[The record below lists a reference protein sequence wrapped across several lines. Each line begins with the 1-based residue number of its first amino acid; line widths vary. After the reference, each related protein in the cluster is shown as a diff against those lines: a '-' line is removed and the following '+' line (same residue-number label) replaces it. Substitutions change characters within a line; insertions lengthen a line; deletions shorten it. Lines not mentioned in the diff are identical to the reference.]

1 MRSRFSVAG
10 HPLHPLLVTVP
21 IGLFLWAFV
30 ADLVYLVSDD
40 RVWHDISFWSGI
52 GGIVAAVLAAVPGF
66 GDYLTMAV
74 DSNARLHATAHMLLN
89 VAVVVLFLAAA
100 IVMRDDRA
108 LEGGALTTTVILHGL
123 GVGLLAAAGVLGG
136 EMVYRH
142 HLAVIPDD
150 AEVERGERE
159 RHTRRPDQL
168 EA

>member
-10 HPLHPLLVTVP
+10 HPLHPLLVAIP
-21 IGLFLWAFV
+21 IGLFLWAFI
-30 ADLVYLVSDD
+30 ADIVYLISDD

-52 GGIVAAVLAAVPGF
+52 GGVVFGLIAAVPGI

-74 DSNARLHATAHMLLN
+74 ESTARVHATAHMLLN
-89 VAVVVLFLAAA
+89 VAVIVLFVAAA

-108 LEGGALTTTVILHGL
+108 LEGSALTTVIILHGL
-123 GVGLLAAAGVLGG
+123 GVVLLAVSGVLGG

-142 HLAVIPDD
+142 HLGVIPESEDI
-150 AEVERGERE
+150 ARGERE
-159 RHTRRPDQL
+159 RHVRDRDRP